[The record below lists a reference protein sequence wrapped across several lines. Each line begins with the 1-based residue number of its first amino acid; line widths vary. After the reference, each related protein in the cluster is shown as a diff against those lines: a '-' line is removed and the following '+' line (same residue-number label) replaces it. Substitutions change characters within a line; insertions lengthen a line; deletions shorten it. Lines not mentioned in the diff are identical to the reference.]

1 MIKLLSVSLLA
12 FLLST
17 NLNFG
22 QGNQSVMWLIKADLI
37 SKNEMIFTAK
47 ASIAPSWHLYSQ
59 YIKEGGPRPTKCI
72 FEDNSDYVRIG
83 RIEEKGRQTK
93 FYDDIYE
100 MDIVW
105 YSNEVS
111 FLQRVKLNR
120 TVTVIKGKVEYM
132 TCNNA
137 VCIPDM
143 QEFSINV
150 RSLIKNPILAL
161 RYFHSMIFFTSSS
174 VK

>member
-1 MIKLLSVSLLA
+1 MTKLLSFSVLA

-22 QGNQSVMWLIKADLI
+22 QGNQSVMWLFKADPI
-37 SKNEMIFTAK
+37 SRNEMIFTAK
-47 ASIAPSWHLYSQ
+47 ASVAPSWHLYSQ
-59 YIKEGGPRPTKCI
+59 YIKEGGPQPTRFI
-72 FEDNSDYVRIG
+72 FEPSDEYVRIG
-83 RIEEKGRQTK
+83 KTEEKGTQTK

-100 MDIVW
+100 MEIVW

-111 FLQRVKLNR
+111 FLQRVKLNQP
-120 TVTVIKGKVEYM
+120 VTAIKGKVEYM

-137 VCIPDM
+137 VCIPEM

-150 RSLIKNPILAL
+150 RSLIKNQ
-161 RYFHSMIFFTSSS
+161 
-174 VK
+174 